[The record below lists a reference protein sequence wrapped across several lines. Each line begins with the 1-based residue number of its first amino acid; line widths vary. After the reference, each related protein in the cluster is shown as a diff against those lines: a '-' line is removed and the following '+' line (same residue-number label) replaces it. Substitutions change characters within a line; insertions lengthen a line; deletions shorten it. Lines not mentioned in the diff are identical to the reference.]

1 MPLNP
6 NQQVP
11 AYRGKEIEVWVCIDP
26 NADPTANNNEQSFMQ
41 VRGAQSFNTTEE
53 KPAPDIIE
61 EMGYEATKAIYG
73 PASYSVSIELL
84 IRDLVHIA
92 RLSGQKPESIKRI
105 NVIDFRKTNAICYF
119 RDPDTGDINLTKVVS
134 GFKARTASTPM
145 SVGANT
151 TVTLEGACDM
161 AASFDGKAGIVQ
173 YVQNSSPTA
182 ETNEQDNT
190 FYVPVSTEDEI
201 FQVEAGEGNIIEP
214 YELGKGGWNFKTTE
228 DATPKHYIEILDADG
243 NPLEDN
249 TVVRIVYKKS

>member
-11 AYRGKEIEVWVCIDP
+11 AYRGKEIEVWVCVDP

-53 KPAPDIIE
+53 KPAP
-61 EMGYEATKAIYG
+61 
-73 PASYSVSIELL
+73 
-84 IRDLVHIA
+84 
-92 RLSGQKPESIKRI
+92 LSGQKPESIKRI
-105 NVIDFRKTNAICYF
+105 NVIDFKKTNAICYF

-161 AASFDGKAGIVQ
+161 AASFDGKASIVQ
-173 YVQNSSPTA
+173 YVQNSSPSA
-182 ETNEQDNT
+182 GTNEQDNT

-201 FQVEAGEGNIIEP
+201 FQVEAGEGNVIEP
-214 YELGKGGWNFKTTE
+214 YVAGKGGWSLKATA
-228 DATPKHYIEILDADG
+228 DATPKYYIEILDAND

-249 TVVRIVYKKS
+249 TVVRIIYKKS